1 MATPSIFADRRAL
14 IVIATLCC
22 LLWGSAVPAVK
33 FGYGLI
39 GIAPGDTPSLLLF
52 AGIRFC
58 LAGADAARLRAA

>member
-1 MATPSIFADRRAL
+1 M
-14 IVIATLCC
+14 
-22 LLWGSAVPAVK
+22 K

-58 LAGADAARLRAA
+58 LAGLMLLGYGLMTGGR